1 MMDREPRFAFSGLA
15 GLLTLGLV
23 LLLCL
28 ALAWSLDDAALVLGR
43 EAYTDFLVWMVAG
56 GVLVGFIGAAVGW
69 GRARMYLIGAAFAAL
84 VTPLIVGS
92 VILAERSGEMDVSL
106 HDRFSATATAT
117 LNAFGDLVL
126 ANRQTTPEFG
136 HHLLVLGLLVWGSS
150 TFASAAVFWHSRPL
164 NAVLLIGLLLVANMY
179 LTLRPQLLYLV
190 LFSLAALALLIRLHT
205 MEEQADWIRRRIG
218 DPSAISGLY
227 LRGGTIFIT
236 VAVVGSLLL
245 TNIAS
250 SAPLAGVWT
259 DMGGRV
265 VEWSRSISRFLPQPG
280 SGVAF
285 APSFGSSATI
295 TGSWFTNDQVALV
308 VEIPPSQLDI
318 RPYWRAVTYDIL
330 TLDGYDRADDAV
342 SVDRAAGDVLL
353 DQTAEAVSVDGRR
366 AVVYLVT
373 PAISGTVFAPQTP
386 VSVDVATQLQLVGA
400 SGFFAAIDRDGSG
413 PYTIV
418 SYIPATGDLDPN
430 ALTKNKLRAAG
441 ADYPAEIVERFAAPL
456 TPAILGPR
464 AREVLENIK
473 ARGASTA
480 YDFAASIVA
489 YLQDDANF
497 TYSSNILE
505 DDVDCRQ
512 LSKIECFA
520 AFRRGYCQHYAAM
533 MTAFLREEGIPSR
546 VVEGFLP
553 GTRELATGVETIRN
567 NRAHAWVEVWF
578 PGYGWVDFDPTGG
591 GVPELPTLP
600 DGRVPDAGASP
611 RPSAAAPTR
620 PPELE
625 PSDRGEPEGGALPP
639 IDRTGPVGPLIAMTL
654 LLAVILGSLAVV
666 AWRRGPRGPVS
677 ADGAYGMVTRLA
689 TRFGFGPRPEQ
700 TVYEYAGALADVL
713 PAVRP
718 ELETVAHAKVEV
730 AYGGRLLG
738 EDRLAAIREAQRR
751 LRTNL
756 LRLAFRRARG
766 RGRGPRLPGW
776 RRR

>member
-1 MMDREPRFAFSGLA
+1 MMDRDPRFPFSGLA

-23 LLLCL
+23 LLMCL

-56 GVLVGFIGAAVGW
+56 GVSVGFVGAAVGW
-69 GRARMYLIGAAFAAL
+69 GRARMYLVGAAFAAL
-84 VTPLIVGS
+84 VTPLIVGT
-92 VILAERSGEMDVSL
+92 VILAQGPSGAEISL
-106 HDRFSATATAT
+106 HDRFTATATAT
-117 LNAFGDLVL
+117 VNAFGDLVL

-150 TFASAAVFWHSRPL
+150 TFASSAVFWHRRPL
-164 NAVLLIGLLLVANMY
+164 NAILLIGLLLVANIS
-179 LTLRPQLLYLV
+179 LTLRDQLLYLV
-190 LFSLAALALLIRLHT
+190 VFSLASLVLLIRLHT
-205 MEEQADWIRRRIG
+205 LEEQADWVRRRIG
-218 DPSAISGLY
+218 DPSAIGGLY
-227 LRGGTIFIT
+227 MRGGTIFIT

-245 TNIAS
+245 TNVAA

-259 DMGGRV
+259 DMGGRL
-265 VEWSRSISRFLPQPG
+265 VELSRSFSRFLPQPG

-295 TGSWFTNDQVALV
+295 TGSWFTNDQVALI

-318 RPYWRAVTYDIL
+318 TPYWRAVTYDTL
-330 TLDGYDRADDAV
+330 TLDGYERDEDVITVARGPGEVLLEQTSDAV
-342 SVDRAAGDVLL
+342 S
-353 DQTAEAVSVDGRR
+353 SDGRR
-366 AVVYLVT
+366 EVTYRVT
-373 PAISGTVFAPQTP
+373 PAISDSVFAPQTP
-386 VSVDVATQLQLVGA
+386 VTVDVGAQVLLVGETGFLA
-400 SGFFAAIDRDGSG
+400 SIDRSGSG
-413 PYTIV
+413 PYTVV
-418 SYIPATGDLDPN
+418 SYVPVTGDLDPN
-430 ALTKNKLRAAG
+430 ALTKNKLRNAG
-441 ADYPAEIVERFAAPL
+441 TAYPAEIVERYAAPL

-464 AREVLENIK
+464 AREVLEDIK
-473 ARGASTA
+473 ALGADNP
-480 YDFAASIVA
+480 YDLAASIVG

-497 TYSSNILE
+497 TYSSNIL
-505 DDVDCRQ
+505 DDDIDCGQ

-520 AFRRGYCQHYAAM
+520 AFRRGYCQFYAAM
-533 MTAFLREEGIPSR
+533 MTAFLREEGIPAR
-546 VVEGFLP
+546 VAEGFLP

-591 GVPELPTLP
+591 GVADLQTLP
-600 DGRVPDAGASP
+600 DGRLPDAGASP
-611 RPSAAAPTR
+611 PASAAAPTR

-625 PSDRGEPEGGALPP
+625 PSGRGELDGGPLPP
-639 IDRTGPVGPLIAMTL
+639 IDQGGAAGPLIAMTL
-654 LLAVILGSLAVV
+654 LLAIIVGSLAVV

-689 TRFGFGPRPEQ
+689 SRFGFGPRPNQ

-713 PAVRP
+713 PTVRP

-730 AYGGRLLG
+730 AYGGRHLG

-756 LRLAFRRARG
+756 LRLAFRRGSG
-766 RGRGPRLPGW
+766 RGRGPRRPGW
-776 RRR
+776 RR